1 MLSMK
6 RNHPAVYMMLAAACL
21 SLTAGCGQS
30 GPSSPAEV
38 RRKADRYLDKKGVLY
53 NSLQVNQSGLCTL
66 DLRHRNLT
74 DLSILNKVPLT
85 GLNIANTAVSDLTPL
100 KGRTT
105 LTYLDIGDTKVSDLS
120 PLSGL
125 PLTGLIVRNTQ
136 VSDLSPLSGMKLE
149 ILDIL
154 NCKDVTDLSPL
165 SGMPLGWLN
174 VAKTGVTDLSIVE
187 DMPLKFLWFSPNKVT
202 GGLEM
207 LRAKESFEKIGGE
220 SFHALRPEN
229 FWDVYDEGGFKP
241 GAL

>member
-1 MLSMK
+1 MK
-6 RNHPAVYMMLAAACL
+6 RIHPTIHTILVASCL
-21 SLTAGCGQS
+21 SLAAGCGRS
-30 GPSSPAEV
+30 GPSSPADV
-38 RRKADRYLDKKGVLY
+38 RRTVDRYLDKKGVLY
-53 NSLQVNQSGLCTL
+53 NSLQVRQNGLCTL
-66 DLRHRNLT
+66 DFRHMNIT
-74 DLSILNKVPLT
+74 DLSVLNKVPL
-85 GLNIANTAVSDLTPL
+85 GELNIANTSISDLAPL
-100 KGRTT
+100 KGNKT
-105 LTYLDIGDTKVSDLS
+105 LTYLDVGDTQVSDLS

-136 VSDLSPLSGMKLE
+136 VTDLRPISGMQLQT
-149 ILDIL
+149 LDIL

-165 SGMPLGWLN
+165 TGMPLRWLN

-220 SFHALRPEN
+220 SFHAMRPET